1 LRPGNRWG
9 NQWIKRSALRT
20 NPVLEISYFAA
31 FLVGLFGGVHCVGM
45 CGGIVATLGVGL
57 PQSQR
62 LQWRSQLPYLLG
74 YNSGRL
80 ISYTVAGL
88 LVGGAGG
95 WAGDLLLL
103 QQAKLVLQTI
113 AGLFMVALGL
123 YLGGWWFGL
132 VRLER
137 AGGLVWR
144 YIEPFA
150 RTLLPIRSTSQAL
163 LMGLVWGW
171 LPCGLVYSV
180 LIWAISAGSALEGGL
195 LLLAFG
201 LGTLPN
207 LFAMGLVAGK
217 VSSWIRKPAVVRIAG
232 FSVIVMGIAYVVA
245 PHLNR

>member
-1 LRPGNRWG
+1 M
-9 NQWIKRSALRT
+9 
-20 NPVLEISYFAA
+20 LEISYLAA
-31 FLVGLFGGVHCVGM
+31 FLVGLLGGVHCVGM

-57 PQSQR
+57 PQER
-62 LQWRSQLPYLLG
+62 RMQWSAQLPYLIS

-88 LVGGAGG
+88 LVGGAG
-95 WAGDLLLL
+95 ALVTDLLLL
-103 QQAKLVLQTI
+103 QQAKLVMQTV

-132 VRLER
+132 AQVEKV
-137 AGGLVWR
+137 GGLLWR
-144 YIEPFA
+144 HIEPFA
-150 RTLLPIRSTSQAL
+150 RKLMPIRSVPQAL
-163 LMGLVWGW
+163 IMGLVWGW

-195 LLLAFG
+195 LMLSFG

-217 VSSWIRKPAVVRIAG
+217 LSSWIRQPVVTRIAG
-232 FSVIVMGIAYVVA
+232 VLVVGLGLYYMIS
-245 PHLNR
+245 PHLMR